1 MAVSVD
7 ALLLRAGLRELRNA
21 WGEDWISP
29 LRAAYPESVSLRFAH
44 QAQEDLLYGYLM
56 LPRKLPLEDGVWQ
69 AWRARLSELG
79 LAGAELHR
87 LEKQLDL
94 PGVSQGQEPH
104 AHYVVETDADEGW
117 MQEIER
123 WYADEHLPGLAS
135 VPGCIRA
142 QRWTNHDG
150 GPRSLACYDL
160 VSETTL
166 GSVPWL
172 AVRGTPWSD
181 RTRPHFRNT
190 RRTMFQRLSAPEF
203 SQGAGVV

>member
-1 MAVSVD
+1 MNNAPVFVD
-7 ALLLRAGLRELRNA
+7 ALLLRASLQDLRRRL
-21 WGEDWISP
+21 GEDWIGQ
-29 LRAAYPESVSLRFAH
+29 LRAVYPEAVSWRFAH
-44 QAQEDLLYGYLM
+44 QAQHNLLYGYLM
-56 LPRKLPLEDGVWQ
+56 LPRKLPLEEVVWR
-69 AWRARLSELG
+69 AWRARLAELG

-87 LEKQLDL
+87 LEKRLDV

-117 MQEIER
+117 MEEIER
-123 WYADEHLPGLAS
+123 WYAVEHLPGLAS

-160 VSETTL
+160 VSESTL

-190 RRTMFQRLSAPEF
+190 RRTMFQPLSA
-203 SQGAGVV
+203 QG

>member
-1 MAVSVD
+1 MSEPTVSVD
-7 ALLLRAGLRELRNA
+7 ALLLRASLQALRQA
-21 WGEDWISP
+21 WGEDWASS
-29 LRAAYPESVSLRFAH
+29 LRAAYPEVVTLRCAH
-44 QAQEDLLYGYLM
+44 QATQDLLYVYLE
-56 LPRKLPLEDGVWQ
+56 LPRQLRLDESAWQ
-69 AWRARLSELG
+69 AWRARLKERG
-79 LAGAELHR
+79 LPSAELHR

-123 WYADEHLPGLAS
+123 WYAVEHLPGLAS

-160 VSETTL
+160 VSESTL

-190 RRTMFQRLSAPEF
+190 RRTMFQPVS
-203 SQGAGVV
+203 V